1 MAYRGRMGKLLL
13 LLLAAVVVFFIVS
26 AVISAVVATL
36 HFLFWIGLVLVVIF
50 GALALTHRMRR
61 SERR

>member
-1 MAYRGRMGKLLL
+1 M

-50 GALALTHRMRR
+50 GALALSHRMRR

>member
-1 MAYRGRMGKLLL
+1 M
-13 LLLAAVVVFFIVS
+13 LLLAAVIVFFIVS

-50 GALALTHRMRR
+50 GTLALSHRMRR